1 MIQRQTRGKHQP
13 MHRRFALRR
22 ILIASSV
29 LAAHKRTPSSA
40 LQPVQR
46 QPRTEFA
53 NGWRARKESTPIV
66 IQLDQAGNLV
76 LSSADTAALDQ
87 LENLMLQFAPPKR
100 PYHVFKLQYASA
112 SWVKLNLEDYY
123 KDGEEKDSKADNFFR
138 WYWGDGEEEKEEEPA
153 GLGKGT
159 KLRFV
164 DDMDTNTI
172 VVNGADREQLQTIDE
187 LIRLWDVPPPVDR
200 RKTRFTKLVQIRYGK
215 AQLIADTVKDA
226 YRDLLSSNDKAFQ
239 QQAQGGQPA
248 GNEAR
253 QRTPRNRD
261 GNGSSLVD
269 SSSDLAGGS
278 SDFTFRGKLS
288 MGIDP
293 LGNTLV
299 VSAEGESLLELVCD
313 MINQLDEASRPSG
326 DVQVM
331 RMSGNISSQ
340 SLESALRASHRA
352 RQRACG

>member
-1 MIQRQTRGKHQP
+1 
-13 MHRRFALRR
+13 
-22 ILIASSV
+22 
-29 LAAHKRTPSSA
+29 
-40 LQPVQR
+40 
-46 QPRTEFA
+46 
-53 NGWRARKESTPIV
+53 
-66 IQLDQAGNLV
+66 
-76 LSSADTAALDQ
+76 
-87 LENLMLQFAPPKR
+87 
-100 PYHVFKLQYASA
+100 
-112 SWVKLNLEDYY
+112 
-123 KDGEEKDSKADNFFR
+123 
-138 WYWGDGEEEKEEEPA
+138 
-153 GLGKGT
+153 
-159 KLRFV
+159 
-164 DDMDTNTI
+164 MDTNTI
-172 VVNGADREQLQTIDE
+172 VVNGADREQLRTIDE

-200 RKTRFTKLVQIRYGK
+200 RKTRFTKLVQVRYGK

-248 GNEAR
+248 GNDAR

-313 MINQLDEASRPSG
+313 MIKQLDEASRPSG

-331 RMSGNISSQ
+331 RLSGTISSQ
-340 SLESALRASHRA
+340 SLESALRAITSSKTVSLPDASAGGLDAATRA
-352 RQRACG
+352 AGAEAAAAN